1 MNGHP
6 IIKDVK
12 KTMQKMR
19 EKNGGNRVNIEMSA
33 VKQFGI
39 ESITQIAYMVYNEG
53 DFIEAM
59 HKVIF
64 ITIPKQPGILLC
76 NKQGNRHNEPVH

>member
-1 MNGHP
+1 
-6 IIKDVK
+6 
-12 KTMQKMR
+12 MR

-76 NKQGNRHNEPVH
+76 NKQGNRHYEPVH